1 MTVERVDVAI
11 FVRIFSFLPYM
22 HQLLD
27 PIEAASKPTMV
38 LLHQTTH
45 PPP

>member
-1 MTVERVDVAI
+1 
-11 FVRIFSFLPYM
+11 M